1 MGRYKELFQLLESKY
16 GRDKTTYKM
25 GDSITEGGA
34 GWSGRENLS
43 YWLFSLFDRSKIAS
57 MEANATSRLA
67 LNAMR

>member
-34 GWSGRENLS
+34 GWSAGRTCPIGYFPCSIGPRSHQWRPTRLLD
-43 YWLFSLFDRSKIAS
+43 WLL
-57 MEANATSRLA
+57 ML
-67 LNAMR
+67 